1 MALLLLPLMAGI
13 AVAEMAE
20 FPSEITPYIMTAA
33 GIILLAA
40 VVVGWPKRRRALP
53 RSVFKGLAVV
63 LMLLVGF
70 ATDVMQ
76 REGNRT
82 VWPEGMR
89 QWRGVVIENQRST
102 AKTWRVSLIVE
113 KDGSARKVM
122 LSILKTALVRP
133 LQTGECV
140 EFDAEIKK
148 PYNYF
153 ASNGQDSTY
162 IFDYAKWLERQ
173 GYAGQGFA
181 PRRVSI
187 DSSAEGTRLMGMLPW
202 WQRVRIY
209 AQTLRSRL
217 LQQYDKLG
225 LAKTDA
231 AVLAALTLGEKSGI
245 SKETRQAFSVSGASH
260 VLALSGLHLSILV
273 TFLLFLLYP
282 LRARRWGMWVIALV
296 CISLTWAFVLLTGC
310 SVSIVRS
317 ALMLTL
323 MLLLGMR
330 GEGFASLNNVVVA
343 AFVILC
349 VSPQSLIDVGFQ
361 MSFLAVFFII
371 YFLPYYH
378 EGIGWRIPRWSNRIA
393 DFLYVTLIAQLAT
406 APLAACVFGR
416 FPLMFIAT
424 NVLVIPCAYILLI
437 GAVLFFSL
445 SWWSV
450 GASAVGWL
458 LGQVVGLLTGGV
470 EKIADLPLSSVAV
483 QLSPLTTL
491 CTYPLIFT
499 FFAWMRFR
507 RHIYAYWSLLFL
519 GLAVS
524 FQLRGL

>member
-1 MALLLLPLMAGI
+1 M
-13 AVAEMAE
+13 
-20 FPSEITPYIMTAA
+20 
-33 GIILLAA
+33 
-40 VVVGWPKRRRALP
+40 
-53 RSVFKGLAVV
+53 
-63 LMLLVGF
+63 
-70 ATDVMQ
+70 
-76 REGNRT
+76 
-82 VWPEGMR
+82 
-89 QWRGVVIENQRST
+89 
-102 AKTWRVSLIVE
+102 
-113 KDGSARKVM
+113 
-122 LSILKTALVRP
+122 
-133 LQTGECV
+133 
-140 EFDAEIKK
+140 
-148 PYNYF
+148 
-153 ASNGQDSTY
+153 
-162 IFDYAKWLERQ
+162 
-173 GYAGQGFA
+173 
-181 PRRVSI
+181 
-187 DSSAEGTRLMGMLPW
+187 
-202 WQRVRIY
+202 
-209 AQTLRSRL
+209 
-217 LQQYDKLG
+217 
-225 LAKTDA
+225 
-231 AVLAALTLGEKSGI
+231 
-245 SKETRQAFSVSGASH
+245 
-260 VLALSGLHLSILV
+260 
-273 TFLLFLLYP
+273 
-282 LRARRWGMWVIALV
+282 
-296 CISLTWAFVLLTGC
+296 
-310 SVSIVRS
+310 
-317 ALMLTL
+317 
-323 MLLLGMR
+323 
-330 GEGFASLNNVVVA
+330 VA

-470 EKIADLPLSSVAV
+470 EKIAALPLSSVAV

-491 CTYPLIFT
+491 CIYPLIFT